1 MRLGVSIAWK
11 QVSFKCCWIGITL
24 CTDRTLF
31 LGTFPLKADYT
42 NYIPAFTAVLLDA
55 TAYVRS

>member
-1 MRLGVSIAWK
+1 MLLDWHHTVHRYD
-11 QVSFKCCWIGITL
+11 F
-24 CTDRTLF
+24 F

-55 TAYVRS
+55 TAYVRSWKT